1 MEFTLQFEGNEA
13 DRNLLDFYDA
23 AQAFAAFQRTLALT
37 THLVV
42 NGEIITQ
49 APSLK
54 NAVILSLP
62 PEPGSWRAV
71 AIVTGTVLL
80 SAGVAS
86 KDSVLGHL
94 LTSAYD
100 YVISESLGFHVDY
113 EKSLGQQ
120 IEEHRSTSDEI
131 PREIDQGKFESLIE
145 KVEPAVR
152 DLHRP
157 ISHSRTAETAILG
170 ASQAGQIVRQTGPVL
185 DKDTFE
191 YINVTNLTDDQEK
204 FVGKVSS
211 YNSNTFK
218 GRIYI
223 ENEGRPVPFTL
234 ADVSRNPGTV
244 LKVVRSL
251 SANAL
256 DRFDENAEI
265 RFSAL
270 RYESKNGRLKGFL
283 ILQIF

>member
-1 MEFTLQFEGNEA
+1 M
-13 DRNLLDFYDA
+13 
-23 AQAFAAFQRTLALT
+23 
-37 THLVV
+37 
-42 NGEIITQ
+42 
-49 APSLK
+49 
-54 NAVILSLP
+54 
-62 PEPGSWRAV
+62 

-120 IEEHRSTSDEI
+120 IEEHRSASDEI
-131 PREIDQGKFESLIE
+131 PRELDQGKFESLIE

-157 ISHSRTAETAILG
+157 ISHSKTAETAILG
-170 ASQAGQIVRQTGPVL
+170 ASQAGRIVQQTGPVL

-191 YINVTNLTDDQEK
+191 YINVTNLTNDQEK

-234 ADVSRNPGTV
+234 ADVSRDPRTV
-244 LKVVRSL
+244 LKVVSSL

-256 DRFDENAEI
+256 DRFDEDAEI